1 MEPIRFL
8 FDENVRSDV
17 VAIFEER
24 GHDVVLARDVLA
36 TSSPD
41 QLLALFGKY
50 ERLVIVS
57 HDRDFKKYRA
67 MLPEHERSRFRAGAG
82 RLFLDVAY
90 PKSPQRVAEELES
103 IEFHYWQ
110 AQKRHKPF
118 LMTILD
124 VGIRVVTK

>member
-50 ERLVIVS
+50 ER
-57 HDRDFKKYRA
+57 
-67 MLPEHERSRFRAGAG
+67 SRFTAGAG